1 MTARSIGFIK
11 AHGAGNDFIVLDEA
25 QDAIPDDLE
34 RVAPRLCCRRTGI
47 GADGI
52 LVIRRRTLPHMECW
66 NSDGSRAESCANGL
80 RVIGLVLAGDG
91 DLSIGTDAGV
101 VQLQRQRLDFDAF
114 SAEAALGIAE
124 IECAG
129 SLSDQSPETRVSAVR
144 IGNPHL
150 VVEIDPEGDPDPVF
164 TFGPA
169 LEVSVPGR
177 ANVGFVRVEDR
188 RRLTLRVWERG
199 CGETQACGTGAAA
212 ATAALHAAGVI
223 EDQVEVSMPGGVLQ
237 VRIDS
242 AGAVHVK
249 GPATISYRGDID
261 LQQFDLQ
268 QFDLQQFND
277 EVTSG

>member
-25 QDAIPDDLE
+25 QDAIPVDLE
-34 RVAPRLCCRRTGI
+34 ALAPRLCCRRTGI

-80 RVIGLVLAGDG
+80 RVIGLVLDG
-91 DLSIGTDAGV
+91 DEDLPIGTDAGV
-101 VQLQRQRLDFDAF
+101 VQLQRQRFDIDSF
-114 SAEAALGIAE
+114 RAEAALGIAE
-124 IECAG
+124 IETSG
-129 SLSDQSPETRVSAVR
+129 SLSGHSPETKVTAVR

-150 VVEIDPEGDPDPVF
+150 VVEIDPDGDPDPVY

-177 ANVGFVRVEDR
+177 VNVGFVRVEDR

-212 ATAALHAAGVI
+212 ATAALHRSGVI
-223 EDQVEVSMPGGVLQ
+223 DAEVEVSMPGGILQ
-237 VRIDS
+237 VRIDG

-249 GPATISYRGDID
+249 GAATICYRGQID
-261 LQQFDLQ
+261 LQQFDHRQHHGGAVL
-268 QFDLQQFND
+268 DAD
-277 EVTSG
+277 R